1 MLTAK
6 YSCMAL
12 RVKKGAASLETLTK
26 GPTSRWISGLEREK
40 SALSSHTRHFFYCQ
54 HMKIGVS

>member
-1 MLTAK
+1 
-6 YSCMAL
+6 MAL

-40 SALSSHTRHFFYCQ
+40 SALSSYTRHFFYCQ